1 LVAHILTFMLQK
13 LIIHLKD
20 VSKLIHLE
28 KESDDD
34 AAEGSRLLLGR
45 AEKQFEGLEKGLAR

>member
-1 LVAHILTFMLQK
+1 MLQK

-28 KESDDD
+28 EESDDD